1 MNISVI
7 HKSPLAKKV
16 WFDKTKFY
24 VLLDDEREIGIPL
37 DWFRKLKSAS
47 VEELN
52 QYRLIGNGEGIHW
65 ESLDEDILVE
75 ALL

>member
-16 WFDKTKFY
+16 WFKKTKFY
-24 VLLDDEREIGIPL
+24 KLLDDEREIGIPL
-37 DWFRKLKSAS
+37 EWFRKPKSAS
-47 VEELN
+47 TEELN

-65 ESLDEDILVE
+65 EVLDEDILVE